1 MWWGG
6 NKVKRNL
13 QIRNKVRAVKYKYK
27 NDTNKEKRTLKTR
40 NIQREMKRRR
50 KKKETITKKKTPRK

>member
-27 NDTNKEKRTLKTR
+27 NDTNKEKKNFKNTKHTER
-40 NIQREMKRRR
+40 NEKK
-50 KKKETITKKKTPRK
+50 KKKERNNHKEENA